1 MNALIPLVQTPTRH
15 RFTVDEVMRMVE
27 VGLIDRDARY
37 ELMDGDLI
45 DTPSEGELH
54 LNYKILLN
62 RFFVESVTRDL
73 WVAPDATLHLGPTD
87 APEPDVYIV
96 AAGVRLKV
104 VDPANVHLV
113 IEIADSSVGY
123 DLGRKAAKY
132 AAYALGEYWVVD
144 VGARC
149 THVLRTPENGA
160 YQQIASVAFDQPL
173 TPTRLPDIALVIA
186 DLDGLPQGEG
196 AARSGDAF
204 AGSAL

>member
-1 MNALIPLVQTPTRH
+1 MNALIPLVQTPTRR

-37 ELMDGDLI
+37 EVMDGDLI
-45 DTPSEGELH
+45 DIPSEGGIH

-62 RFFVESVTRDL
+62 RFFVRALADEL
-73 WVAPDATLHLGPTD
+73 WVAPDATLHLGSTD
-87 APEPDVYIV
+87 APEPDLYVIT
-96 AAGVRLKV
+96 AGAELK
-104 VDPANVHLV
+104 PAPPEHVLLV
-113 IEIADSSVGY
+113 IEIADSSIGY

-160 YQQIASVAFDQPL
+160 YQEIASVAFDRPL
-173 TPTRLPDIALVIA
+173 TPVRLPDIALVIA
-186 DLDGLPQGEG
+186 DLVGLAQ
-196 AARSGDAF
+196 D
-204 AGSAL
+204 